1 MPHSSFGVGER
12 ERTHAHGGGA
22 GAHTRTRVSQLN
34 EWIRLLKVCHVTT
47 PATRVDARQEIPCF
61 GVSSH
66 TYICVDADVHTHD
79 FGPHGTHNAAL
90 HCTHNAALHCLVD
103 RVIDSSPRE
112 GSDSLHQK
120 LLCVVIL
127 QRRAK
132 TERKGGGGGARR
144 EHQHGRAGSSS
155 GTQLAGLVAVLLC
168 ARSHMHGG
176 AHAGTVIRMFQCS
189 LVHTAPPQRAAAGTL
204 RRTSSSKC

>member
-12 ERTHAHGGGA
+12 EGTHAHGGGT
-22 GAHTRTRVSQLN
+22 GAHTRTRDSQLN

-47 PATRVDARQEIPCF
+47 PATRVGARQEIPCF

-66 TYICVDADVHTHD
+66 TYAWMRTYTHTASA
-79 FGPHGTHNAAL
+79 PHSTRNAAL

-132 TERKGGGGGARR
+132 TERKGGRQGGAKRAPARTGR
-144 EHQHGRAGSSS
+144 EQQWHTASGACGS
-155 GTQLAGLVAVLLC
+155 AA
-168 ARSHMHGG
+168 ARSLKHAWARARRHG
-176 AHAGTVIRMFQCS
+176 H
-189 LVHTAPPQRAAAGTL
+189 
-204 RRTSSSKC
+204 